1 MKIWKK
7 NLNLEQLNQLNTGCA
22 VEFLEIT
29 FTAIGDNWLE
39 ATMPINAK
47 TKQLMG
53 FLHGG
58 ISAALAETVGSMAGF
73 CCVDENKAVVG
84 IEITAAHLRPVKRG
98 KVTARAT
105 PIRIGKTVQFWKI
118 DVLDQVKRLCTS
130 ARLTLSVV
138 NK

>member
-1 MKIWKK
+1 
-7 NLNLEQLNQLNTGCA
+7 
-22 VEFLEIT
+22 
-29 FTAIGDNWLE
+29 
-39 ATMPINAK
+39 MPINAK

-98 KVTARAT
+98 KVTAHV
-105 PIRIGKTVQFWKI
+105 PIRIGKTVQFWK
-118 DVLDQVKRLCTS
+118 
-130 ARLTLSVV
+130 LTL
-138 NK
+138 